1 MIIDVLLLSICRLK
15 ICCGPHR
22 CCSCTLEAKCLA
34 LFLASKRH
42 HLVEKEVIEIKCS
55 THDRQ
60 TMDRVQRR
68 KELTL
73 RVGRVRKGCSE
84 KVLKNNNGFQGI
96 SQGKDRE
103 ERPFQENK
111 KHIKR

>member
-1 MIIDVLLLSICRLK
+1 
-15 ICCGPHR
+15 
-22 CCSCTLEAKCLA
+22 
-34 LFLASKRH
+34 
-42 HLVEKEVIEIKCS
+42 
-55 THDRQ
+55 
-60 TMDRVQRR
+60 MDRVQRR